1 GCTYPFKELAG
12 VGVAFKLA
20 HALLGELPDE
30 LLDLA
35 AIGTIADLVPLHDEN
50 RLIATLGLE
59 RLRRTNRLGLK
70 ELIKLSGGDIGEANE
85 ETVGFQLA
93 PRLNAVGRIEQAD
106 PAVHLLMSED
116 SFEAEE
122 LAAEIDQLNKE
133 RQKMVSKMT
142 DEAIEM

>member
-1 GCTYPFKELAG
+1 VHPKQPGCTDPFKELAG

-106 PAVHLLMSED
+106 PAVHLL
-116 SFEAEE
+116 
-122 LAAEIDQLNKE
+122 
-133 RQKMVSKMT
+133 
-142 DEAIEM
+142 

>member
-1 GCTYPFKELAG
+1 M
-12 VGVAFKLA
+12 
-20 HALLGELPDE
+20 GELPDE

-142 DEAIEM
+142 DEAIEMVEQQGLDQTAIVVAKAG

>member
-1 GCTYPFKELAG
+1 MHEAKVAKELGLDVIITDHHEPGPELPDVHAIVHPKQPGRTYPFKELAG

-35 AIGTIADLVPLHDEN
+35 AIGTIADLVPPHDEN

-59 RLRRTNRLGLK
+59 RLRRTTRLGLK

-85 ETVGFQLA
+85 ETVGFSLHQ
-93 PRLNAVGRIEQAD
+93 G
-106 PAVHLLMSED
+106 
-116 SFEAEE
+116 
-122 LAAEIDQLNKE
+122 
-133 RQKMVSKMT
+133 
-142 DEAIEM
+142 

>member
-1 GCTYPFKELAG
+1 
-12 VGVAFKLA
+12 
-20 HALLGELPDE
+20 LPDE

-70 ELIKLSGGDIGEANE
+70 ELIELSGGDVGEANE

-106 PAVHLLMSED
+106 PAVHLLM
-116 SFEAEE
+116 
-122 LAAEIDQLNKE
+122 
-133 RQKMVSKMT
+133 
-142 DEAIEM
+142 

>member
-1 GCTYPFKELAG
+1 MSVRSSTRSSLAALTRLKSLAG

-70 ELIKLSGGDIGEANE
+70 EPD
-85 ETVGFQLA
+85 
-93 PRLNAVGRIEQAD
+93 
-106 PAVHLLMSED
+106 
-116 SFEAEE
+116 
-122 LAAEIDQLNKE
+122 
-133 RQKMVSKMT
+133 
-142 DEAIEM
+142 